1 METEGME
8 HIDKGKKSKVLKYVF
23 GFYSFQEPQYTHW
36 DFGLSTGIH

>member
-8 HIDKGKKSKVLKYVF
+8 HIDKGKKSKFLKHVF
-23 GFYSFQEPQYTHW
+23 GLYSFREPQYAHW